1 MKHEIGFKGRM
12 LARSEDDGDGRTIEG
27 VAVPFGDVIDV
38 WGERETFDPDTVF
51 EGLDSAKLYYQHD
64 TLIGSI
70 TSGEN
75 REDGLH
81 ITARIADT
89 QQGRDAVALLDEE
102 ALDSLSVGFV
112 PIEDRKDKDGVTHR
126 RKVRLLETS
135 LVSWP
140 AYENAKLTNHRNN
153 NQEETPMTEQAEK
166 WTEALAKL
174 TNRQDEQAE
183 ILRGIETTQF
193 FASFGWTLLIT
204 VGSVALILVCTSM
217 CAWWIVRVNNWAA
230 KLLYTL
236 FLFNMIV
243 PFQMVM
249 FTLSKIADMLKLNT
263 PWGLCIVYL
272 GFGAGLAVFIF
283 TGVIKGI
290 PQELEESAMID
301 GASVPRIFFQI
312 VVPIMKPSIVSVAIL
327 EAMWIWNDYLLPYL
341 TLDLGKYKTISVAVQ
356 YLKGGYGSVDMGA
369 MMACL
374 VMAIIPIIIFYL
386 ICQKYIVKGV
396 MAGAV
401 KG

>member
-1 MKHEIGFKGRM
+1 MNSGEKVKHGALWSVLFAGVSLAWIFPIVLVIINSFKQKAYISRNAFSLPTGKAFVGLENYTR
-12 LARSEDDGDGRTIEG
+12 
-27 VAVPFGDVIDV
+27 
-38 WGERETFDPDTVF
+38 
-51 EGLDSAKLYYQHD
+51 GLD
-64 TLIGSI
+64 T
-70 TSGEN
+70 
-75 REDGLH
+75 
-81 ITARIADT
+81 
-89 QQGRDAVALLDEE
+89 
-102 ALDSLSVGFV
+102 
-112 PIEDRKDKDGVTHR
+112 
-126 RKVRLLETS
+126 
-135 LVSWP
+135 
-140 AYENAKLTNHRNN
+140 TN
-153 NQEETPMTEQAEK
+153 
-166 WTEALAKL
+166 
-174 TNRQDEQAE
+174 
-183 ILRGIETTQF
+183 F

-249 FTLSKIADMLKLNT
+249 FTLSKLADMLKLNT
-263 PWGLCIVYL
+263 PWGLCFVYL

-283 TGVIKGI
+283 TGVVKGI
-290 PQELEESAMID
+290 PESLEESAMID

-327 EAMWIWNDYLLPYL
+327 QAMWIWNDYLLPYL

-374 VMAIIPIIIFYL
+374 VMAIIPIIIFSL
-386 ICQKYIVKGV
+386 ICLAA
-396 MAGAV
+396 MAGFFFSTTSSVLAGIRRKQRTLGLLQLMGFSKETLV
-401 KG
+401 IFPLAQVVLTALLGTSVAIGAYALAAHFLNQAFAGSLQGLEQICRLMPWHFALAYAISVGVSLLAALAPAWQSSKIEPSEVIRDV